1 MGVREFQGEGN
12 NIVLSGEG
20 MEVWLFTLSNIT
32 IIITIVTIT
41 TIIIISRQIP
51 AF

>member
-20 MEVWLFTLSNIT
+20 MEVWLFTLSNLT
-32 IIITIVTIT
+32 IIIT